1 VGPYDGG
8 NALETMLKSSAA
20 DKTLLPSARH
30 LKDLLASLEHRCVL
44 SGFADTVIGWQI
56 FLSNS
61 PQTSDEFARFWKVS
75 TLYPSSDGLEKLVDA
90 FRQLSRIGDATSI
103 TLKTA
108 ACTPWVVAFTKWC
121 LGIPPSIYLEDGTPL
136 LEQPAARV
144 TVIASK
150 NTEDCPG
157 IEIMIHQGVE
167 TPADLIVSSL
177 GSNSFLGMLSIK
189 CYGQWLRQE
198 YDLGAGSGCEAIA
211 QALPYALKQV
221 VTLLQLS
228 QYKEFNYSL
237 LFSEWHQ
244 IQFHASKQIA
254 KDVLRLAANPF
265 AKDSFISATLSRIL
279 DSTEPS
285 QLHSLKE
292 GILIGDLPAVVSH
305 LQYLKRHCT
314 CLSCDSLGATSYEI
328 CEAEQFFF
336 HLAYLVADVLA
347 LSLFDGPETPLV
359 YLNHCRSGS
368 DSFLMAILSILT
380 KGLPSMC
387 EITEVLQWALT
398 LVGHNVMED
407 VQKGKWVISCYKGQT
422 IYPKLFETQRLEK
435 RGYLTLSWAPG
446 LLRYDGEAYP
456 RGVGVVNSTSTRDP
470 VTSRPQNT
478 VTIPLNLLPEY
489 RLVWR
494 IARQDA
500 FLEINLGLEDS
511 SKKYSHVLHPPF
523 HVLTN
528 MASILMLEA
537 CPHDAKCSL
546 RNPDWFCAYT
556 GPFSPMAIGPDLE
569 DNDGKVGL
577 VAVDGNDGLRMFAL
591 SAYPPPFP
599 FVLRQNSCLSC
610 CLDICRR
617 SSYPV
622 VIC

>member
-1 VGPYDGG
+1 
-8 NALETMLKSSAA
+8 
-20 DKTLLPSARH
+20 
-30 LKDLLASLEHRCVL
+30 LEHRCVL

-75 TLYPSSDGLEKLVDA
+75 TLYPSPDGLEKLVDA

-157 IEIMIHQGVE
+157 IEITIHRGVE
-167 TPADLIVSSL
+167 TPAVLIASSL
-177 GSNSFLGMLSIK
+177 GSNPFSGMISVK

-198 YDLGAGSGCEAIA
+198 YDFGAGSGYEAIA

-228 QYKEFNYSL
+228 QYNEFNS
-237 LFSEWHQ
+237 FVPFPEWRQQMQSHEP
-244 IQFHASKQIA
+244 KQI
-254 KDVLRLAANPF
+254 DEDILRLAANPF

-279 DSTEPS
+279 DLTEPS

-292 GILIGDLPAVVSH
+292 GILIGDLPAVVLH
-305 LQYLKRHCT
+305 LQYLKQHCT

-328 CEAEQFFF
+328 CEAKKFFL
-336 HLAYLVADVLA
+336 HLTYLATYVLA
-347 LSLFDGPETPLV
+347 LSLFDDSETLLV

-368 DSFLMAILSILT
+368 DSFITAIHSILT
-380 KGLPSMC
+380 TGLPSMC
-387 EITEVLQWALT
+387 NITEVLQWALT
-398 LVGHNVMED
+398 LVGHNVLED
-407 VQKGKWVISCYKGQT
+407 VQKCKWVISCYKGQAV
-422 IYPKLFETQRLEK
+422 YPKLFETRRLEK

-456 RGVGVVNSTSTRDP
+456 RGVGVGNSSITRDP

-511 SKKYSHVLHPPF
+511 SKKYSHVLHSPF

-546 RNPDWFCAYT
+546 RNPDWFCTYT
-556 GPFSPMAIGPDLE
+556 GPFSPMAIVPGSE

-617 SSYPV
+617 ASYPV